1 MLEDVDHHLLLL
13 HHLAELFVPFFPPI
27 DLVASLCC
35 NEFSWS
41 VFLFCFLLSH
51 RGVFA
56 ISEDRRKEGY
66 KVTQSPKELSRRINR
81 YKIFWKEQ
89 LKG

>member
-1 MLEDVDHHLLLL
+1 MLEDVDHL

-27 DLVASLCC
+27 DLVASLRC
-35 NEFSWS
+35 NEFFTSWS
-41 VFLFCFLLSH
+41 VFLLLLPH

-66 KVTQSPKELSRRINR
+66 KVTQSPKELSRTINR

-89 LKG
+89 LKV

>member
-1 MLEDVDHHLLLL
+1 MLEDVDHHL

-27 DLVASLCC
+27 DLVASLRC
-35 NEFSWS
+35 NTFSHHGS
-41 VFLFCFLLSH
+41 FFLLSQ

>member
-1 MLEDVDHHLLLL
+1 MLEDVDHHL

-27 DLVASLCC
+27 DLVASLRC
-35 NEFSWS
+35 NKIFTSWS
-41 VFLFCFLLSH
+41 VFLFLLLSH
-51 RGVFA
+51 GGVFA

>member
-1 MLEDVDHHLLLL
+1 MLEDVDHHHL

-27 DLVASLCC
+27 DLVASLRC
-35 NEFSWS
+35 NKFLTSWS
-41 VFLFCFLLSH
+41 VLLSH

-56 ISEDRRKEGY
+56 ISQDRRKEGY